1 MTIKQLAM
9 LFLLSIFQLLAHSTE
24 AVKNNEATTLSSL
37 AFDATFNTP
46 HFYVES
52 NLEFALLHE
61 LAHAIIELNNIP
73 VLGGRE
79 KAADHIATLFM
90 MVNRGDAK
98 DHLLEQLISISA
110 EWMIEWQQE
119 IAHSSIAFWDVH
131 PLSIQRFYDITCLMY
146 GAAVDKLE
154 RIRNEAWLP
163 YQRAWD
169 CDLEYQQDREMLG
182 WLAENYSYVHFDE
195 NWQASP
201 KAKAETS
208 ANSAPSNFNSPKVTV
223 EYITPARPE
232 HQAIVQWLQSSERI
246 AYILGQVNQAIKLP
260 KPVTIYFE
268 SQCSGPDAW
277 WNPNIDG
284 IIICYELIEQFE
296 QNAKRLKPLLA
307 NLNNLKEG
315 TNQSYLFLFPSKYEE
330 LISEKKGAL
339 RERFI
344 QVMDQMLEKRKSSS
358 SQ

>member
-1 MTIKQLAM
+1 MNIKLLAM
-9 LFLLSIFQLLAHSTE
+9 GCLFTFFQLSAQVTEKAENITPSTFS
-24 AVKNNEATTLSSL
+24 NLTLDS
-37 AFDATFNTP
+37 AFNTP

-79 KAADHIATLFM
+79 KAADQIATMFM
-90 MVNRGDAK
+90 MLNSRDVD
-98 DHLLEQLISISA
+98 DDLLDQMVSISA

-119 IAHSSIAFWDVH
+119 VEHSSIAFWDVH
-131 PLSIQRFYDITCLMY
+131 PLSIQRFYDVTCLVY

-154 RIRNEAWLP
+154 RIRKEAWLP

-169 CDLEYQQDREMLG
+169 CDLEYQQNRETLS
-182 WLAENYSYVHFDE
+182 WLADNYSYVTFDE
-195 NWQASP
+195 SWHPVP
-201 KAKAETS
+201 KANAGTGR
-208 ANSAPSNFNSPKVTV
+208 PTV
-223 EYITPARPE
+223 NVQYITPSRPA
-232 HQAIVQWLQSSERI
+232 HKAIVQWLQSSERV
-246 AYILGQVNQAIKLP
+246 AYILGRVNEAIKLP

-268 SQCSGPDAW
+268 SQCSEPDAW

-296 QNAKRLKPLLA
+296 QNEKRLKPLI
-307 NLNNLKEG
+307 NKLKGEA
-315 TNQSYLFLFPSKYEE
+315 NQSYLFLFPSKYEA
-330 LISEKKGAL
+330 LISTHKGVL

-344 QVMDQMLEKRKSSS
+344 QEMEQMLKQNKTAQSK
-358 SQ
+358 